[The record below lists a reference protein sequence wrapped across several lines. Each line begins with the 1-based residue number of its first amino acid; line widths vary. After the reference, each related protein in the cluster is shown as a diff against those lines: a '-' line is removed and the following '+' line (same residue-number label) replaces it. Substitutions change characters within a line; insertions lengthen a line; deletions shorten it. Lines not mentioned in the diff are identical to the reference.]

1 MALHRPGRLAH
12 ARTALRLRAATRPR
26 SVVLIDVHGELTAGD
41 LQGHLQL
48 LERRGAERPRLGEL
62 PPWAPLRQVLVTA
75 LAGHGHLDLRSS
87 GTTGAPRVLERGP
100 LTAPQ
105 LRTLTDLARRIGV
118 RRGARVATAIPGVH
132 AHGLLLA
139 LAALSAGSPLV
150 DVSHLRVVDRVAL
163 LHRTS
168 PRMLVGTPVHLA
180 DILAADREL
189 SGHVPLRIDRI
200 VSTTDVLPDE
210 LRADLARH
218 WHARVHDVYGSVET
232 GTLTVDGRPLHGVEI
247 RVRDGVLRTRTS
259 FTRRRWL
266 VTDHGEIDEQGS
278 VHVTARADAPDASP
292 GMLRDPRGV
301 VRLLQSQ
308 DGIRSVH
315 LRFVPDEELG
325 RRTVAHVVLEEEE
338 EHEEGRVITPHG
350 VRALVRDRLGA
361 SSVPREVR
369 ISSRGR

>member
-118 RRGARVATAIPGVH
+118 RKGARVATAIPGVH

-266 VTDHGEIDEQGS
+266 VTDHGEIDEQGA

-325 RRTVAHVVLEEEE
+325 RRTVAHVVLEEKD
-338 EHEEGRVITPHG
+338 HEEGRVITPHG